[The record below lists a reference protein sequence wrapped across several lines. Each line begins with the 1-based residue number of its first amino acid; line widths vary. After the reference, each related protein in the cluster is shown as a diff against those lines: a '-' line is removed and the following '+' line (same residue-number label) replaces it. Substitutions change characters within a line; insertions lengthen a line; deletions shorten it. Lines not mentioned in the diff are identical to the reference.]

1 MFNLQNMTYKD
12 FLQANTNYKNVDQEE
27 YLNALNISLGED
39 SVFFFEDDNVI
50 LVIDEWVQND
60 VGKIISLIDEEEV
73 FL

>member
-12 FLQANTNYKNVDQEE
+12 FLQANTNYKDVDQEK

-39 SVFFFEDDNVI
+39 SICFFENGNVV